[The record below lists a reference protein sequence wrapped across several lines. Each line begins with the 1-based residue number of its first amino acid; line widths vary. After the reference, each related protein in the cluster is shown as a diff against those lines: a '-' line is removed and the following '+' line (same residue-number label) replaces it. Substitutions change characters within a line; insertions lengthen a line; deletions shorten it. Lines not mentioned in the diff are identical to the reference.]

1 MIQFAE
7 RENIVGENIVVVV
20 YRIFQLKG
28 LFFVYLSIIFLLFFQ
43 IGSFEHVRNMRSIGT
58 FKHCTN
64 L

>member
-7 RENIVGENIVVVV
+7 RENIAGENIVVVV

-43 IGSFEHVRNMRSIGT
+43 IGSFEHVR
-58 FKHCTN
+58 K
-64 L
+64 